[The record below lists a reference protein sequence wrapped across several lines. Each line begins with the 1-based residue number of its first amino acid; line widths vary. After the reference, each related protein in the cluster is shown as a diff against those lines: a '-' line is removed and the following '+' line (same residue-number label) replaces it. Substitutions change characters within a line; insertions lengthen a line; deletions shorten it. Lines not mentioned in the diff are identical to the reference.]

1 MKQREIVFGPI
12 ASRRLGR
19 SLGIDPIMRNICCQ
33 DCIYCEAGRTE
44 ILTMKREEF
53 IPASQIIEQLDKV
66 LKDKPELDYITFS
79 GAGEPTLS
87 TAIGPVI
94 SFLKA
99 NYPQHPVCVL
109 TNGMLLH
116 GRQLREEI
124 AQADLIIPSLDAS
137 CAEEFTAI
145 NRPAQ
150 DIDFETFTAGLTQ
163 FTQEFKN
170 RIYLELFI
178 VPGINDS
185 DASIIRFA
193 QIIQNMRLD
202 KIQLNALDRCGTEDD
217 VPVSSAENAAR
228 FAAVLSKFANVE
240 FVGRNNQKNTQN
252 G

>member
-1 MKQREIVFGPI
+1 MNRKYVFGPV
-12 ASRRLGR
+12 ASRRLGL
-19 SLGIDPIMRNICCQ
+19 SLGVDLVTPKTCSL
-33 DCIYCEAGRTE
+33 DCIYCEAKATTCHTLERKE
-44 ILTMKREEF
+44 YVPVDAVIAE
-53 IPASQIIEQLDKV
+53 LDDV
-66 LKDKPELDYITFS
+66 LKSSPKLDYITFS

-116 GRQLREEI
+116 DRQLREEI
-124 AQADLIIPSLDAS
+124 AQADLVIPSLDAS